1 MALDAA
7 SHFAVRNAMPIDYIG
22 NHRSFLMK
30 LRNASS
36 FGALRS
42 ILDEIIRRDL
52 SLPEG
57 CSVTYEL
64 ESIEILE
71 RLLKPTRPEA
81 AIEAFYKDFVE
92 RHGVRPTAT
101 EAFHEGYN
109 PRSNSER
116 SWLGFVARMNGL
128 TKAESA
134 AFSKSRVFLER
145 IEKIEVSRSYTIV
158 LLLAMIAAEAI
169 PGAIG
174 IDELVEQIAKLAA
187 RYRKLRDDFSV
198 DLNDSKRLRRL
209 VMDNPIRTFMEGQG
223 TDDVS
228 FFRLDGDR
236 FATTFEFDDADSFRE
251 VLREILDWRL
261 AQYLSRPLS
270 GDTTL
275 DIVCRVARAGDHP
288 ILFLPAAA
296 ATAHMEQGPT
306 PIQIDGEAYEA
317 LIAKIAIDVIR
328 KPGDQTNKLPDIL
341 HQWFGDEAGL
351 PGRGERV
358 RLKVGPSG
366 LEMEALQTPTSQG
379 LEVWGRYL
387 REAIAPAFGLT
398 FSQAI
403 WNAGFVAQDPEI
415 FLLVTLAKGDMNQ
428 DHKYVDHF
436 VSDHEFAWQ
445 SQNRTKQESKHG
457 QLLRNHKARS
467 QRVHLFIR
475 PTKKTGS
482 KPTPFFYCGEVDFVS
497 WEGEAPI
504 SIRWRLRTA
513 VPACLQTLLGVPSQ

>member
-7 SHFAVRNAMPIDYIG
+7 SHFAVRNAMPTSWLNTSMRVAYARSPSMRALKVPPEPVLLRAWRTASLMSVDIFNEGVDVPSIDTVLMLRPTESTVIWMQQFGRGLRRSSGKPLLKVIDYIG

-30 LRNASS
+30 LRSVAALANRNASS

-174 IDELVEQIAKLAA
+174 I
-187 RYRKLRDDFSV
+187 
-198 DLNDSKRLRRL
+198 RRA
-209 VMDNPIRTFMEGQG
+209 
-223 TDDVS
+223 S
-228 FFRLDGDR
+228 
-236 FATTFEFDDADSFRE
+236 
-251 VLREILDWRL
+251 
-261 AQYLSRPLS
+261 
-270 GDTTL
+270 
-275 DIVCRVARAGDHP
+275 
-288 ILFLPAAA
+288 
-296 ATAHMEQGPT
+296 
-306 PIQIDGEAYEA
+306 
-317 LIAKIAIDVIR
+317 
-328 KPGDQTNKLPDIL
+328 
-341 HQWFGDEAGL
+341 
-351 PGRGERV
+351 
-358 RLKVGPSG
+358 
-366 LEMEALQTPTSQG
+366 
-379 LEVWGRYL
+379 
-387 REAIAPAFGLT
+387 
-398 FSQAI
+398 
-403 WNAGFVAQDPEI
+403 
-415 FLLVTLAKGDMNQ
+415 
-428 DHKYVDHF
+428 
-436 VSDHEFAWQ
+436 
-445 SQNRTKQESKHG
+445 
-457 QLLRNHKARS
+457 
-467 QRVHLFIR
+467 
-475 PTKKTGS
+475 
-482 KPTPFFYCGEVDFVS
+482 
-497 WEGEAPI
+497 
-504 SIRWRLRTA
+504 
-513 VPACLQTLLGVPSQ
+513 